1 MKSQKIKAV
10 VISTLLVGLVAI
22 ASCSRHENR
31 YRPDNHNLTTHVER
45 ISRELDL
52 NQDQVEQL
60 EALISNF
67 EEKRTAI
74 ERGHAILDDIGQQLA
89 AEQFDEKY
97 AANSIS
103 NFLEERNSRIRRSEQ
118 TSLVLFHT
126 KFPFHYV
133 MEGAPV
139 SDPLSRISIRSRD
152 TFVIHLLF

>member
-22 ASCSRHENR
+22 ASWSRHENR
-31 YRPDNHNLTTHVER
+31 YRPDNHNLTTHAER

-52 NQDQVEQL
+52 KQDQVEQL

-74 ERGHAILDDIGQQLA
+74 ERGHAIVDDIGQQLA

-103 NFLEERNSRIRRSEQ
+103 NFL
-118 TSLVLFHT
+118 
-126 KFPFHYV
+126 
-133 MEGAPV
+133 
-139 SDPLSRISIRSRD
+139 
-152 TFVIHLLF
+152 